1 MPEWI
6 SFGKIR
12 GSWAQ
17 VGNDLP
23 IGITNLVDIIQAGGV
38 LQAADTYNKGDLKP
52 EISSSIEFGTEWR
65 FFHNRFGIDF
75 TWYQTDTKNQLLRMP
90 TAAGDKYAFRYINA
104 GKIRNKGIEL
114 TVDATPVMND
124 NFRWKTAVNFSTN
137 SNEVVSLH
145 PDYTSFTYGST
156 GLSMGYL
163 MRITEGG
170 SLGDIYGNAFQ
181 RENGKIKLNKDGSP
195 VVKTGNNDLLGNANP
210 DFLLGW
216 SNTFSYKG
224 FSLYFLIDA
233 RVGGDVMSLT
243 QAILDQNGVTKTTAE
258 ARDRGYVEYEGTRF
272 EGAEQVKG
280 FFKSVGGRNGI
291 SEYYMYDATNIRLRE
306 LSIGYSFPQ
315 SLLEKT
321 KAFKGIDVSLVAR
334 NLFFIYKDA
343 PFDPDA
349 TLSVGNGLQGVDVFG
364 MPSTRNI
371 GFNIKF
377 TF

>member
-1 MPEWI
+1 M
-6 SFGKIR
+6 
-12 GSWAQ
+12 A
-17 VGNDLP
+17 
-23 IGITNLVDIIQAGGV
+23 
-38 LQAADTYNKGDLKP
+38 
-52 EISSSIEFGTEWR
+52 
-65 FFHNRFGIDF
+65 
-75 TWYQTDTKNQLLRMP
+75 
-90 TAAGDKYAFRYINA
+90 
-104 GKIRNKGIEL
+104 
-114 TVDATPVMND
+114 
-124 NFRWKTAVNFSTN
+124 
-137 SNEVVSLH
+137 
-145 PDYTSFTYGST
+145 
-156 GLSMGYL
+156 YL
-163 MRITEGG
+163 MRIKEGG

-181 RENGKIKLNKDGSP
+181 RKDGKIERNEDGSP

-216 SNTFSYKG
+216 SNTFTYKG

-243 QAILDQNGVTKTTAE
+243 QAVLDQNGVSKATGE
-258 ARDRGYVEYEGTRF
+258 ARDRGFVEYGGTRF
-272 EGAEQVKG
+272 EKEQVSS
-280 FFKSVGGRNGI
+280 FFKAVGGRNGI

-349 TLSVGNGLQGVDVFG
+349 TLSVGNALQGVDVFG